1 MRNDPTDEEIVAMLP
16 NSVPDMVKE
25 WWKED
30 QLSEPLYE
38 QKLHWLQRRM
48 KSLERCGRTFSIGH
62 MYERGVKKK
71 IWVKA

>member
-1 MRNDPTDEEIVAMLP
+1 MRQDPSDEDILAMLP
-16 NSVPDMVKE
+16 NSVPDMVHY

-38 QKLHWLQRRM
+38 QKLHLLQRRM
-48 KSLERCGRTFSIGH
+48 KSLEKTGRAFSIGH

-71 IWVKA
+71 LWVRT